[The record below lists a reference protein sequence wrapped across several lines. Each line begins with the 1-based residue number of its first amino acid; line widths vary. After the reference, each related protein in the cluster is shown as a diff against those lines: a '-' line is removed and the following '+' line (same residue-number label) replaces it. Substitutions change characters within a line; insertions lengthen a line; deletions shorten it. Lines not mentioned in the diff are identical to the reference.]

1 MARARCLA
9 VDGVVECRIKEF
21 FNSTGRG
28 PVNEFVDSLLIR
40 VGQAEQ
46 AVRRAVEQ
54 QDEYGA
60 EVHGA
65 DLANLRRLAAEH
77 GVAVGAPEEG

>member
-1 MARARCLA
+1 M
-9 VDGVVECRIKEF
+9 
-21 FNSTGRG
+21 
-28 PVNEFVDSLLIR
+28 NEFVDSLLIR
-40 VGQAEQ
+40 VEQAEQ

-54 QDEYGA
+54 QDEYAA

-77 GVAVGAPEEG
+77 GVPVDSPEKG

>member
-1 MARARCLA
+1 MFAR
-9 VDGVVECRIKEF
+9 VE
-21 FNSTGRG
+21 
-28 PVNEFVDSLLIR
+28 
-40 VGQAEQ
+40 QAEQ
-46 AVRRAVEQ
+46 AVRQALEQ

-77 GVAVGAPEEG
+77 GVPIGAPEEG

>member
-1 MARARCLA
+1 M
-9 VDGVVECRIKEF
+9 
-21 FNSTGRG
+21 
-28 PVNEFVDSLLIR
+28 NEFEDSLLIR

-46 AVRRAVEQ
+46 AVRQALEE

-77 GVAVGAPEEG
+77 GVSVDAPGED

>member
-1 MARARCLA
+1 M
-9 VDGVVECRIKEF
+9 
-21 FNSTGRG
+21 
-28 PVNEFVDSLLIR
+28 NEFEDNLLAR
-40 VGQAEQ
+40 VEQAEQ
-46 AVRRAVEQ
+46 AVRQALQQ

-77 GVAVGAPEEG
+77 GVPIGAPEEG

>member
-1 MARARCLA
+1 M
-9 VDGVVECRIKEF
+9 
-21 FNSTGRG
+21 
-28 PVNEFVDSLLIR
+28 NEFVDSLLIR
-40 VGQAEQ
+40 VEQAEQ

-54 QDEYGA
+54 QDEYAA

-77 GVAVGAPEEG
+77 GVPVDSPREG

>member
-1 MARARCLA
+1 M
-9 VDGVVECRIKEF
+9 
-21 FNSTGRG
+21 
-28 PVNEFVDSLLIR
+28 NEFEDNLLVRIE
-40 VGQAEQ
+40 QAEQ

-54 QDEYGA
+54 QDEYAA

-77 GVAVGAPEEG
+77 GVAVVAPVEG

>member
-1 MARARCLA
+1 M
-9 VDGVVECRIKEF
+9 
-21 FNSTGRG
+21 
-28 PVNEFVDSLLIR
+28 NEFEDSLLLR
-40 VGQAEQ
+40 VEQAER

-54 QDEYGA
+54 QDEYAA

-77 GVAVGAPEEG
+77 GVAVGAHEEG

>member
-1 MARARCLA
+1 M
-9 VDGVVECRIKEF
+9 
-21 FNSTGRG
+21 
-28 PVNEFVDSLLIR
+28 NEFKDSLLIR
-40 VGQAEQ
+40 LKQAEE

-54 QDEYGA
+54 QDEYAA

-77 GVAVGAPEEG
+77 GVVLDAPEEG